1 MHTKHLG
8 IVTFL
13 FLSLLYIPFSFSQT
27 NFEGKIVFQVNDEGV
42 NQQMSYLVKGSKFRI
57 EPEGT
62 QGQGIMLF
70 DNDTRM
76 MTILMPSQKMYMEI
90 PMDNEAMNNNDE
102 DETEYFVKTRESKE
116 INGYTCDKFEFKD
129 KDGEGVAWMTKE
141 LGGFLFF
148 NDPKGNQESGWQKA
162 ITEEGYFPM
171 EVYQKDASGSE
182 KLIFKIVELKP
193 MSLDKTLFIV
203 PAGFKKLDMS
213 GMMKPQK

>member
-102 DETEYFVKTRESKE
+102 DETVYFVKTRESKE

-141 LGGFLFF
+141 LGGFLFL
-148 NDPKGNQESGWQKA
+148 NDPESRQESGWQKA
-162 ITEEGYFPM
+162 IAEEGYFPM
-171 EVYQKDASGSE
+171 EVYQKNASGDEYSV
-182 KLIFKIVELKP
+182 FKIIELKP
-193 MSLDKTLFIV
+193 MDLDNALFNV

-213 GMMKPQK
+213 GMTKPQK

>member
-8 IVTFL
+8 IVTLL

-27 NFEGKIVFQVNDEGV
+27 NFEGKIVFQVEDEGAT
-42 NQQMSYLVKGSKFRI
+42 QQMSYLVKGSKFRI

-70 DNDTRM
+70 DNDTRT
-76 MTILMPSQKMYMEI
+76 MTILMPSQKMYMEM
-90 PMDNEAMNNNDE
+90 PMDNEGMVEN
-102 DETEYFVKTRESKE
+102 DETEYFVKTGESKE

-129 KDGEGVAWMTKE
+129 SDGEGVAWMTKE

-148 NDPKGNQESGWQKA
+148 NDPESHNETGWQKA

-171 EVYQKDASGSE
+171 EVYQKDASGGE
-182 KLIFKIVELKP
+182 KSVFKIVELKP
-193 MSLDKTLFIV
+193 MNLDNALFDI

-213 GMMKPQK
+213 GMMKPHK